1 MPINIMRKMLIF
13 KHSESE
19 AKDISIFIPLED
31 ELAEKAHYGTFFDI
45 LKSGKVNVHEPNAIL
60 STKVIDKW
68 RVPTSEEIQ
77 YIREKAGNV
86 LNTYHIYI

>member
-1 MPINIMRKMLIF
+1 MRKMLIF

-19 AKDISIFIPLED
+19 DEAKDISVFIPLED
-31 ELAEKAHYGTFFDI
+31 ELAKKAHYGTFVEIF
-45 LKSGKVNVHEPNAIL
+45 KSGEIKVNEENAIL

-86 LNTYHIYI
+86 LNTYGIYIND

>member
-1 MPINIMRKMLIF
+1 MRKMLIF
-13 KHSESE
+13 KHSE
-19 AKDISIFIPLED
+19 LED
-31 ELAEKAHYGTFFDI
+31 ELAKKAHYGTFVEIF
-45 LKSGKVNVHEPNAIL
+45 KSGEIKVNEENAIL

-86 LNTYHIYI
+86 LNTYGIYINH